1 MRVARIIPSA
11 CALALALGA
20 ARAADPIALT
30 LPDADV
36 ADILSGVDFI
46 PGKPALEGVLDDPNP
61 DLIALATDTEM
72 DPGLRLRA
80 VRALALYPGDATRA
94 VLLSLLA
101 DNGSIPAGIETLL
114 VRAAMYAL
122 ATIDGAAAVGP
133 LAPLLDHPS
142 RDVVADAAHALA
154 LTGSPAASP
163 FLGQRKAAEELLALP
178 SQQIIWALNE
188 AIRALAEQ

>member
-1 MRVARIIPSA
+1 MRVARIIPGA

-20 ARAADPIALT
+20 ARAAEPIELA

-46 PGKPALEGVLDDPNP
+46 PGKPALDDVLDDPNP

-80 VRALALYPGDATRA
+80 VRALALYPGDATRT

-101 DNGSIPAGIETLL
+101 DNGSTPSGTETLL

-122 ATIDGAAAVGP
+122 ATIDGASAVGP

-142 RDVVADAAHALA
+142 RDVVADAALALA
-154 LTGSPAASP
+154 LTGSPAATP
-163 FLGQRKAAEELLALP
+163 FLGQRKAVEEALESP
-178 SQQIIWALNE
+178 SQQVLWAIHE
-188 AIRALAEQ
+188 ALRALTPQ